1 MSGRIPDHFI
11 DDLLSRV
18 DIVEVI
24 DRHVKLRRAGRN
36 YQACCPFHQEKS
48 PSFTVSQEKQ
58 FYYCFGCGASGN
70 AVGFLMGHLHL
81 GFVEAVEQLAR
92 TAGIEVP
99 REGGDAPKG
108 PDRKPLYECLDKA
121 ARFYQSQLE
130 NPRVRERALAYL
142 RKRQLSPEI
151 VQRFG
156 LGFAPPGWDHLTGQF
171 GQDAAGMK
179 LLQQTGM
186 VVQNDRGKLYDRF
199 RDRLM
204 FPIRDPK
211 GRTIAFGGR
220 VFGDEKPKYLNSPE
234 TEIFHKGETLYGFHE
249 ARLHTQK
256 LERFVV
262 VEGYMDVIALAQ
274 NGIPFCV
281 ATLGTA
287 CTREHVEIL
296 FRHVSEVVF
305 CFDGD
310 RAGRGAAWRA
320 LENTLPALREG
331 RSVRFHFLPEGED
344 PDTLVRKD
352 GRELFLAGLAKAK
365 PLPEYLFDHLA
376 STVDMG
382 TLDGRARLA
391 QTALPLIDR
400 VPPGFLQELMLQRL
414 SELTR
419 LDREHLRKLPPTAA
433 PEAPSPG
440 GTGPAV
446 PAASKAGAIAR
457 AAPAGNPRG
466 QTSAPAR
473 APSPQGPPPDE
484 PPPWL
489 ADAPPPDFPDYA
501 DAAPVAPAAAPTR
514 PNPRDEPRWRPGPPD
529 EWRHRKDGKGGGRKG
544 EGSWKG
550 DGSRRDWQQRP
561 WDRGGRGLPPEPPA
575 APAPVTSLVDAT
587 IRSLLFSPHQAG
599 NVQVPAAVRDLQLP
613 NMALLL
619 ELLEYLTA
627 HPNASMASLLG
638 RWHATDDGEQ
648 LAALAARE
656 FLLAQDHMHDELG
669 DALRRLH
676 LVRVEQELE
685 TVIRDKIPDPGRL
698 KELLHLKQE
707 LSRVKH

>member
-1 MSGRIPDHFI
+1 MVGRIPDHFI

-18 DIVEVI
+18 DIVEVV

-81 GFVEAVEQLAR
+81 SFVEAVEQLAR
-92 TAGIEVP
+92 TAGVEVP

-108 PDRKPLYECLDKA
+108 PDRKPLYDCLDKA

-151 VQRFG
+151 VKRFG

-171 GQDAAGMK
+171 GKDAAGMK

-186 VVQNDRGKLYDRF
+186 VVQNDRGNLYDRF

-256 LERFVV
+256 LDRFVV

-274 NGIPFCV
+274 NGISFAV

-296 FRHVSEVVF
+296 FRHVNEVVF

-310 RAGRGAAWRA
+310 RAGRAAAWRA

-331 RSVRFHFLPEGED
+331 RSVRFHFLPDGED

-352 GRELFLAGLAKAK
+352 GPELFLAGLGKAK

-376 STVDMG
+376 SNVDMG

-400 VPPGFLQELMLQRL
+400 VPPGILQELMLQRL

-419 LDREHLRKLPPTAA
+419 LDREHLRKLPAA
-433 PEAPSPG
+433 MAPPAAMPP
-440 GTGPAV
+440 PAV
-446 PAASKAGAIAR
+446 MLQPAPQEQGAQR
-457 AAPAGNPRG
+457 NPMPP
-466 QTSAPAR
+466 TSAPR
-473 APSPQGPPPDE
+473 PLPGDGGSLE

-489 ADAPPPDFPDYA
+489 TEGPIS
-501 DAAPVAPAAAPTR
+501 R
-514 PNPRDEPRWRPGPPD
+514 EEPRWKPSPPQ
-529 EWRHRKDGKGGGRKG
+529 EWRRDKDGRGRDGGGKG
-544 EGSWKG
+544 EAPWKG
-550 DGSRRDWQQRP
+550 DGKRRDWQQRP
-561 WDRGGRGLPPEPPA
+561 WDRGGGGRGRAPEPPA
-575 APAPVTSLVDAT
+575 PPAPVTSLVDAT
-587 IRSLLFSPHQAG
+587 IRSLLFSPQQAG
-599 NVQVPAAVRDLQLP
+599 QVQVPEAVRELKLP
-613 NMALLL
+613 NIALLL
-619 ELLEYLTA
+619 ELLEYLAA
-627 HPNASMASLLG
+627 HPHASLASLLG
-638 RWHATDDGEQ
+638 RWHATEEGEQ
-648 LAALAARE
+648 LAVLAARE
-656 FLLAQDHMHDELG
+656 FLLAQDHMHDEVA

-676 LVRVEQELE
+676 LVKVEQELE
-685 TVIRDKIPDPGRL
+685 ILIRDKIPDTGRL
-698 KELLHLKQE
+698 RELLHLKQE